1 MREATRPAYV
11 GSLSREVE
19 GLRYWRLAAAGGGT
33 AAHHVHGAAD
43 RDHTDTVTRC
53 RKVGQARP
61 RASRGVVELD
71 LLVRAVG
78 PLATDEDDAVADR
91 GRADAAARGRCRR
104 VASEDVHARA
114 RVRGIGHRGRH
125 RVIDLE
131 RKIRPAAPA
140 LPVEDLDH
148 ATAAEAADDVDLA
161 AERGRGDFAA
171 RGRDVGDATPRDR
184 P

>member
-1 MREATRPAYV
+1 MRETTRPAYV

-78 PLATDEDDAVADR
+78 PFATDEDDAVADR
-91 GRADAAARGRCRR
+91 GRADGTYKEVDRKSTRLN
-104 VASEDVHARA
+104 SS
-114 RVRGIGHRGRH
+114 HRTISYAGFC
-125 RVIDLE
+125 L
-131 RKIRPAAPA
+131 KKKKK
-140 LPVEDLDH
+140 
-148 ATAAEAADDVDLA
+148 
-161 AERGRGDFAA
+161 
-171 RGRDVGDATPRDR
+171 RDCWH
-184 P
+184 